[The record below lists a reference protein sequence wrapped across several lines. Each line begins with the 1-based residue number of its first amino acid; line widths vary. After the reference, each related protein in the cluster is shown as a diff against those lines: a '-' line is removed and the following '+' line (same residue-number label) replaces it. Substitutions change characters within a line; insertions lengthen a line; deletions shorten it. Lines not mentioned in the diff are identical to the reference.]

1 MTPFGLYVHV
11 PFCASRCGY
20 CDFNTYTAQELGA
33 GVDRSTFHALLC
45 AELDQAAR
53 AVGPREV
60 ATVFV
65 GGGTPTLLGSEALGQ
80 VLEAIRTTF
89 PLTSDAEITTE
100 ANPDSVDPAML
111 ADLRAAGYT
120 RISLGM
126 QSAAPHV
133 LATLDR
139 THTPGAARQAARW
152 ARDAGFAHVNIDL
165 IYGTPGETDDDVRTS
180 LDEVLAAGVD
190 HVSAYAL
197 IVEDGTALARRVARG
212 EIPAPDDDACA
223 DRYAIIDDALHDAG
237 MDWYEISNWARPGG
251 ECRHNLGYW
260 TNAEWWGVGPG
271 AHSHLRGERWWNVK
285 HPSRYAEA
293 VRAGRSP
300 REDGEV
306 LSDEQRALESVMLA
320 VRTRDGVDAGTL
332 STDPSSMVA
341 EGLIDGDAWVEG
353 RVVLTR
359 RGRLLANEVV
369 RRLTGGD

>member
-165 IYGTPGETDDDVRTS
+165 IYGTPG
-180 LDEVLAAGVD
+180 
-190 HVSAYAL
+190 
-197 IVEDGTALARRVARG
+197 
-212 EIPAPDDDACA
+212 
-223 DRYAIIDDALHDAG
+223 
-237 MDWYEISNWARPGG
+237 
-251 ECRHNLGYW
+251 
-260 TNAEWWGVGPG
+260 
-271 AHSHLRGERWWNVK
+271 
-285 HPSRYAEA
+285 
-293 VRAGRSP
+293 
-300 REDGEV
+300 
-306 LSDEQRALESVMLA
+306 
-320 VRTRDGVDAGTL
+320 
-332 STDPSSMVA
+332 
-341 EGLIDGDAWVEG
+341 
-353 RVVLTR
+353 
-359 RGRLLANEVV
+359 
-369 RRLTGGD
+369 